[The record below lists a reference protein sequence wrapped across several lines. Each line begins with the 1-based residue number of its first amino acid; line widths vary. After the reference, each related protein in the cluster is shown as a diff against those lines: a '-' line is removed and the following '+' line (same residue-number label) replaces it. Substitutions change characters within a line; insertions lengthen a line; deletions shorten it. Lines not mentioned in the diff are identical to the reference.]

1 MAADGSIIIDTRI
14 DTSGVSDGSI
24 NIKQQFSDIGKAA
37 RKVSDEING
46 AFNGVKTGNAAA
58 GMSKSFDVEGDKIQQ
73 ILSDTERSAKSKAA
87 SIAAIYRKQGDT
99 QQEAFKKAWAQI
111 ERTSGSGSKKVKKDL
126 DGIGKKSKSVGS
138 DLKSNLTSGLSEAFR
153 RLAGIIAGAFA
164 VHQVAEF
171 AKSCLDLGSDLQ
183 EVQNVVDVTFT
194 TMNEQVNAFAQNAVN
209 TAGLSE
215 TMAKRYAGTFG
226 AMSKAFGFAESE
238 AFAMS
243 TALTQLAGDVA
254 SFYNITQDEAY
265 TKLKSVFTG
274 ETESLKD
281 LGVVMTQAALDSYA
295 LANGYGKTTAAMSE
309 QEKVALRYAFVM
321 DQLTAASGD
330 FLRTSD
336 GWANQTRVLALQFE
350 QLKATIGQGLIN
362 ALTPVIKVI
371 NTILAGL
378 MGLAKAFAQ
387 FTSLLFGN
395 AVSVS
400 GGGAQEELAGI
411 ADGYEAAAGGAED
424 LAKGTEKAGKAAK
437 KYLAGFDEI
446 QKLGSN
452 ETSGGGGSGGAG
464 SGVGGI
470 GDFDFGA
477 IGAEMNLEDN
487 ISPQVEAMVAKIREL
502 IAPLQEIDFTP
513 LKASLGRLGEAFG
526 DLGGIILDNLEWAW
540 FNILVPLAKWTIEDA
555 APAVVTLLASAFEFL
570 AAVLRPVFDGLQK
583 LLKWLEPVFKFIG
596 DTAVEVLGWFSEA
609 FDELAAVFEEKG
621 PEISGIFSNIG
632 EVIAAVWAVIEPL
645 LSDMVDVFGE
655 CFDWIMEIVV
665 EAVEWIID
673 ALYGLTEFIAGIFT
687 GDWSRAWQGIETIFE
702 STGEFLVEI
711 AEWILKSFGLSF
723 GDIAQAAKSAWDNIK
738 TTTTSIWNGIKSTV
752 KGAINGIIGSINGM
766 IRGMVSGINSVIRS
780 LNKLSFKI
788 PDWVP
793 SFGGKSFGFN
803 LKTVTA
809 PQIPYL
815 AKGAVIPPNAPFMAV
830 LGDQR
835 HGTNIEAPLATIEEA
850 VANVMSRMNGVGNA
864 QVIALLQEILEAIL
878 GIEIDGETLSRAVNN
893 YKRRIATAKGGSL

>member
-1 MAADGSIIIDTRI
+1 MAADGSIVIDTRI
-14 DTSGVSDGSI
+14 DTSDFV
-24 NIKQQFSDIGKAA
+24 NLKQQFSGLASTAKKLGVAIGAA
-37 RKVSDEING
+37 FSVR
-46 AFNGVKTGNAAA
+46 
-58 GMSKSFDVEGDKIQQ
+58 
-73 ILSDTERSAKSKAA
+73 
-87 SIAAIYRKQGDT
+87 AIT
-99 QQEAFKKAWAQI
+99 Q
-111 ERTSGSGSKKVKKDL
+111 
-126 DGIGKKSKSVGS
+126 
-138 DLKSNLTSGLSEAFR
+138 
-153 RLAGIIAGAFA
+153 
-164 VHQVAEF
+164 F
-171 AKSCLDLGSDLQ
+171 AKECLNLGSDLQ

-226 AMSKAFGFAESE
+226 TMSKAFGFAESE

-295 LANGYGKTTAAMSE
+295 LANGYGKTTSAMSE

-321 DQLTAASGD
+321 DQLSAASGD

-350 QLKATIGQGLIN
+350 QLKAIIGQGLIN

-424 LAKGTEKAGKAAK
+424 LAGATEKAGKAAK

-446 QKLGSN
+446 QKLGSPD
-452 ETSGGGGSGGAG
+452 TSGGGGSGGAG
-464 SGVGGI
+464 GGVGGI

-513 LKASLGRLGEAFG
+513 LRDSLGRLGEAFG
-526 DLGGIILDNLEWAW
+526 ALGGTILDNLEWAW
-540 FNILVPLAKWTIEDA
+540 FNIFVPLAKWTIEEGGPA
-555 APAVVTLLASAFEFL
+555 AVDLLASAFEFL
-570 AAVLRPVFDGLQK
+570 NAVLRPVSDGIHRFLD
-583 LLKWLEPVFKFIG
+583 WLEPVFEFIG
-596 DTAVEVLGWFSEA
+596 DTAVETLDLFSGLFEK
-609 FDELAAVFEEKG
+609 LADVFEKNG
-621 PEISGIFSNIG
+621 PEISGIISNIG
-632 EVIAAVWAVIEPL
+632 EILAAVWAVIEPIL
-645 LSDMVDVFGE
+645 VQMRD
-655 CFDWIMEIVV
+655 DWIKTFDILGDYA
-665 EAVEWIID
+665 AVTIDFIID
-673 ALYGLTEFIAGIFT
+673 VLYGLTEFIAGIFT
-687 GDWSRAWQGIETIFE
+687 GDLNRAIGGIEGIFD
-702 STGEFLVEI
+702 
-711 AEWILKSFGLSF
+711 SFGQACIDTLDILLAEF
-723 GDIAQAAKSAWDNIK
+723 G
-738 TTTTSIWNGIKSTV
+738 TSWAEIGSVV
-752 KGAINGIIGSINGM
+752 KNAVNGIIGSINGM
-766 IRGMVSGINSVIRS
+766 IRGIVSGINSVIRA
-780 LNKLSFKI
+780 LNKLNFKI

-815 AKGAVIPPNAPFMAV
+815 AKGAVIPPNAPFLAM

-835 HGTNIEAPLATIEEA
+835 NGTNIEAPLDTIKQA
-850 VANVMSRMNGVGNA
+850 VAEVMADMLPAMVAGFEAMVEEQRNTQDIIRNIEVGDTTIGQA
-864 QVIALLQEILEAIL
+864 AERYQ
-878 GIEIDGETLSRAVNN
+878 
-893 YKRRIATAKGGSL
+893 RRQDFRRGGSTA

>member
-14 DTSGVSDGSI
+14 DTSDFV
-24 NIKQQFSDIGKAA
+24 NLKQQFSGLASTAKKLGVAIGAA
-37 RKVSDEING
+37 FSVR
-46 AFNGVKTGNAAA
+46 
-58 GMSKSFDVEGDKIQQ
+58 
-73 ILSDTERSAKSKAA
+73 
-87 SIAAIYRKQGDT
+87 AIT
-99 QQEAFKKAWAQI
+99 Q
-111 ERTSGSGSKKVKKDL
+111 
-126 DGIGKKSKSVGS
+126 
-138 DLKSNLTSGLSEAFR
+138 
-153 RLAGIIAGAFA
+153 
-164 VHQVAEF
+164 F
-171 AKSCLDLGSDLQ
+171 AKECLDLGSDLQ

-194 TMNEQVNAFAQNAVN
+194 TMSDQVNAFAQNAVN

-243 TALTQLAGDVA
+243 TALTQLSGDVA

-295 LANGYGKTTAAMSE
+295 LANGYGKTTSAMSE

-321 DQLTAASGD
+321 DQLSTASGD
-330 FLRTSD
+330 FIRTAD

-378 MGLAKAFAQ
+378 LGLAKAFAQ

-424 LAKGTEKAGKAAK
+424 LAKGTEKAGKAAQ

-446 QKLGSN
+446 QKLGGPD
-452 ETSGGGGSGGAG
+452 TSSGGGSGGAG

-470 GDFDFGA
+470 GDFDFGS
-477 IGAEMNLEDN
+477 IGADVNLEDN

-513 LKASLGRLGEAFG
+513 LKTSLSGLGEAFG
-526 DLGGIILDNLEWAW
+526 ALGATIGSALEWAW
-540 FNILVPLAKWTIEDA
+540 FNILVPLAKWTIEDG
-555 APAVVTLLASAFEFL
+555 APATINVFSAALRLLNSILVALKPLATWLWSSLLQPIAKWTGGVIVSVLEGLAVALNEISDWISKHQSAVEAITVAVLSFMAAWKIVELAQLIGGIVSALSTFIATGGL
-570 AAVLRPVFDGLQK
+570 ATAATTALGAAVGFLTSPITLTVAAIGALITIIV
-583 LLKWLEPVFKFIG
+583 LLVK
-596 DTAVEVLGWFSEA
+596 
-609 FDELAAVFEEKG
+609 
-621 PEISGIFSNIG
+621 N
-632 EVIAAVWAVIEPL
+632 
-645 LSDMVDVFGE
+645 
-655 CFDWIMEIVV
+655 
-665 EAVEWIID
+665 
-673 ALYGLTEFIAGIFT
+673 
-687 GDWSRAWQGIETIFE
+687 
-702 STGEFLVEI
+702 
-711 AEWILKSFGLSF
+711 
-723 GDIAQAAKSAWDNIK
+723 WD
-738 TTTTSIWNGIKSTV
+738 TV
-752 KGAINGIIGSINGM
+752 KDVAKKTWEAIKVIWGAVSFWFKSNVLDPLSRGFKGMVNGVIGFLNGM
-766 IRGMVSGINSVIRS
+766 IRGIISGVNAAIRAV
-780 LNKLSFKI
+780 NKLSFNV
-788 PDWVP
+788 PDWIP
-793 SFGGKSFGFN
+793 GIGGKRFGFN
-803 LKTVTA
+803 LKAVSA

-835 HGTNIEAPLATIEEA
+835 HGTNIEAPLTTIQEA
-850 VANVMSRMNGVGNA
+850 VAIVMEDMIQSN
-864 QVIALLQEILEAIL
+864 IAGHEATVEMLRQILEAVYS
-878 GIEIDGETLSRAVNN
+878 IDTSDERYAEAVDN
-893 YKRRIATAKGGSL
+893 YRRKMAVARGAF

>member
-14 DTSGVSDGSI
+14 DTSEFV
-24 NIKQQFSDIGKAA
+24 NLKQQFSGLASTAKKLGLAIGAA
-37 RKVSDEING
+37 FSVR
-46 AFNGVKTGNAAA
+46 
-58 GMSKSFDVEGDKIQQ
+58 
-73 ILSDTERSAKSKAA
+73 
-87 SIAAIYRKQGDT
+87 AIT
-99 QQEAFKKAWAQI
+99 Q
-111 ERTSGSGSKKVKKDL
+111 
-126 DGIGKKSKSVGS
+126 
-138 DLKSNLTSGLSEAFR
+138 
-153 RLAGIIAGAFA
+153 
-164 VHQVAEF
+164 F
-171 AKSCLDLGSDLQ
+171 AKECLDLGSDLQ

-226 AMSKAFGFAESE
+226 AMAKAFQFSESE
-238 AFAMS
+238 AYAMS

-526 DLGGIILDNLEWAW
+526 ALGATIGSALEWAW
-540 FNILVPLAKWTIEDA
+540 FNILVPLATWTIEEA
-555 APAVVTLLASAFEFL
+555 APAAIDLFSAALGVLNEVLIALKPLAKWLWETFLQPIAKWTGGVIVSVLEGL
-570 AAVLRPVFDGLQK
+570 AAALNKISDWISKHQGAVEAITVVILSFMAAWQIVKLAQLIGGIVSALAAFIASGGLA
-583 LLKWLEPVFKFIG
+583 
-596 DTAVEVLGWFSEA
+596 TAVTTALG
-609 FDELAAVFEEKG
+609 AAVGFLTS
-621 PEISGIFSNIG
+621 PITLTVAAIG
-632 EVIAAVWAVIEPL
+632 ALITIIVL
-645 LSDMVDVFGE
+645 LV
-655 CFDWIMEIVV
+655 
-665 EAVEWIID
+665 
-673 ALYGLTEFIAGIFT
+673 
-687 GDWSRAWQGIETIFE
+687 
-702 STGEFLVEI
+702 
-711 AEWILKSFGLSF
+711 KN
-723 GDIAQAAKSAWDNIK
+723 WD
-738 TTTTSIWNGIKSTV
+738 TV
-752 KGAINGIIGSINGM
+752 KDVAKKTWEAIKVIWGAVSFWFKSNVLDPLSRGFKGMVNGVIGFLNGM
-766 IRGMVSGINSVIRS
+766 IRGIVSGVNTAIRAI
-780 LNKLSFKI
+780 NKLSF
-788 PDWVP
+788 DVP
-793 SFGGKSFGFN
+793 SWIPGIGGSRFGFN
-803 LKTVTA
+803 LNTITA

-864 QVIALLQEILEAIL
+864 QVVSLLQDILEAIL
-878 GIEIDGETLSRAVNN
+878 GIEIDGETISRAVDN
-893 YKRRIATAKGGSL
+893 YKRRIATARGGST